1 MTPIK
6 AASDFK
12 AASDSP
18 VLIDTNIWIEH
29 FMHQNQH
36 LSALLETGRVVM
48 HPLIVAELA
57 LGGLRD
63 REMTLASLET
73 LPELPVAEL
82 HEVRQ
87 LIEIRRFY
95 TAGIGLVD
103 AHLIAS
109 LIIVQTHTCLWTE
122 DEGLARVAG
131 SLGFLASPP
140 FAH

>member
-1 MTPIK
+1 MTPHK
-6 AASDFK
+6 GLQDT
-12 AASDSP
+12 P
-18 VLIDTNIWIEH
+18 VLIDTNIWVEH
-29 FMHQNQH
+29 FRHENKH
-36 LSALLETGRVVM
+36 VSALLDSGRVVI

-57 LGGLRD
+57 LGGLRN

-73 LPELPVAEL
+73 LAELPVAEL
-82 HEVRQ
+82 QEVRQ
-87 LIEIRRFY
+87 LIEIQKLY

-109 LIIVQTHTCLWTE
+109 LIIVQTSTGLWTE

-131 SLGFLASPP
+131 KLGFLVSPP